1 MEAETTNT
9 NQKPGLLNWLLP
21 AVLPVLL
28 ISIGYV
34 DPGKWAAIVEGGA
47 HFGTDLVA
55 LMLLFNFAAILCQY
69 LSARIGVVT
78 GRDLAQIC
86 SSEYDKYTCVLL
98 GVQTELSVIL
108 LDLTMVLG
116 IAHGLNLL
124 LGLDLSTS
132 VFLAAADAVLYPLF
146 AGLLENKANFLCISM
161 AGVLL
166 LSYVLGVLISQP
178 ETPLSV
184 NWMLTK
190 LSGDSVFT
198 LMSLLGASIMPHN
211 FYLHSSIIRRQGW
224 LKISKGTLCHY
235 HFFAIS
241 CIFCGIYLVNFVLMN
256 SAANVFHS
264 TGLVLLTFQDAM
276 DQVFRSPV
284 APFVFLLVL
293 FLSSQITALTWN
305 LSGQVVLHDF
315 LKLDI
320 PNWLHRATIRII
332 SMVPALFC
340 VWTSGAEGIYQLL
353 IFAQVMVALLLPSS
367 VIPLFRVASSRSI
380 MGVHKISQF
389 LEFLVLITFGGMLVL
404 KLMFLVEMIFGNS
417 DWAGNLRWNIG
428 SSASVHFVVLLIT
441 ACASLCLLLWLLATP
456 LKSASSR
463 SDAQVWSC
471 DKQKVSA
478 SFIEGEE
485 NEINEI
491 RYHGEGPVQRQE
503 SIPAVKK
510 STESQSYTSVT
521 NFDLDL
527 PETIME
533 SDQEIHSGTI
543 QENRSNITFPSPAI
557 CHQEESA
564 STDGSLALSNVPKE
578 VTGNDL
584 LGTKTLMIESPAP
597 PEKTVGIEGDLPTE
611 KNDDEGDTWEAEESS
626 KDVPESTSSFMSDGS
641 GSFRSL
647 SGKSDESGN
656 GPGSLSKLV
665 GLGRAARR
673 QLASAL
679 DEFWGQLYDFHG
691 QMTQEAKAKKLDI
704 LLGVGVD
711 SKPISSLKVDPTVK
725 EFSGFI
731 PSVGGRGSDSMLTS
745 SFYDSPKQQ
754 RVQNSDS
761 AYGVQRGSSQL
772 WSNHKQLL
780 DAYVQNSSRIVHD
793 AGERRYSSL
802 RIPSEDSG
810 ERRYSSLRIPS
821 EDSGERRYS
830 SLHIPSED
838 FGERRYSS
846 LHIPADDSGER
857 RYSSLRIPSE
867 DSGERRYSS
876 LRIPSEDSG
885 ERRYSSLRIPSED
898 SGERRYSS
906 LRIPSEDSG
915 ERRYSSLR
923 IPSEDS
929 GERRYSS
936 LRIPSED
943 SGERRYSSLR
953 IPSEDSGERRY
964 SSLRITSEDSGERRY
979 SSLRIPSE
987 DSGERRYSSLRTT
1000 PSSDAWNYQ
1009 PNTVHGCDIAHLSRI
1024 ARERNSDYLNGQR
1037 EYPAPKSPSLVP
1049 TTYVDSLAFAMG
1061 QQLQNGTS
1069 SVQVSGYQ
1077 NFTVSR
1083 NSPLQSERSYYGA
1096 SSSGP
1101 VDSVVM
1107 SANAKKYHSLP
1118 DISGLSVPLRDQ
1130 YMANKGTQWDGSSGY
1145 KSSVGRASYEPSL
1158 YSNSGS
1164 RVGAPLAFDELSPS
1178 NVYRDAFPVQLNS
1191 SSNTGS
1197 LWSRQPF
1204 EQFGVTDK
1212 SRTVGEGLGNR
1223 SNANS
1228 QEATS
1233 IVNSEAKLLQSFRLC
1248 IVKLLKLEGSEWL
1261 FRPNDGADED
1271 LIDRVAAREKFLCE
1285 AEAKTREIQMAE
1297 SQYLS
1302 PERKVPNTVKN
1313 DDAGYNN
1320 FLISSVPNCGDGCI
1334 WRVDLIVSFGV
1345 WCIHR
1350 ILGLSLMESRP
1361 ELWGKYTYV
1370 LNRLQGVIDLAFSR
1384 PRSSMTPCFC
1394 LQIPAGHQQRSSP
1407 PISNGM
1413 LPPTAKP
1420 GRGKCTTA
1428 AMLLDIIKDVET
1440 AISCRKGR
1448 TGTAAGDVA
1457 FPKGKENLASVL
1469 KRYKRRLANKPA
1481 GNHDTSGSRKVAT
1494 SAPYGS

>member
-21 AVLPVLL
+21 AILPVLL

-86 SSEYDKYTCVLL
+86 SSEYDKYTCILL

-211 FYLHSSIIRRQGW
+211 FYLHSSIIRQRQGW

-235 HFFAIS
+235 HFFATS

-353 IFAQVMVALLLPSS
+353 IFTQVMVALLLPSS

-404 KLMFLVEMIFGNS
+404 KLMFVVEMIFGNS

-463 SDAQVWSC
+463 SDAQVWSW

-485 NEINEI
+485 NVINET

-533 SDQEIHSGTI
+533 SDQEIHSGTV

-584 LGTKTLMIESPAP
+584 LGTKTLMIESPVP

-731 PSVGGRGSDSMLTS
+731 PSVPSVGGRGSDSMLTS

-754 RVQNSDS
+754 RVQNSVDS

-885 ERRYSSLRIPSED
+885 ERRYSSLR
-898 SGERRYSS
+898 
-906 LRIPSEDSG
+906 
-915 ERRYSSLR
+915 
-923 IPSEDS
+923 
-929 GERRYSS
+929 
-936 LRIPSED
+936 
-943 SGERRYSSLR
+943 
-953 IPSEDSGERRY
+953 
-964 SSLRITSEDSGERRY
+964 
-979 SSLRIPSE
+979 
-987 DSGERRYSSLRTT
+987 TT

-1024 ARERNSDYLNGQR
+1024 ARERNCDYLNGQR

-1101 VDSVVM
+1101 ADSVVM

-1191 SSNTGS
+1191 SSTTGS

-1384 PRSSMTPCFC
+1384 PRSPMTPCFC